1 MCTTLEKFIAP
12 RGSGRTTQICKY
24 AILHDCD
31 IIVPNRNNIQHI
43 ITVMMQICA
52 GPNEYEYIGYNQST
66 NDIKIHT
73 GIDTVVIHVFDA
85 ESFQFAR
92 FGPDRMK
99 PVVIDDIDECMKHII
114 GSNKIAACSMA
125 TYNPHDVALTYG
137 NDIGTLFRSLI

>member
-1 MCTTLEKFIAP
+1 MEKFISP

-24 AILHDCD
+24 AIENDCD

-43 ITVMMQICA
+43 ITVMMEICDSSN
-52 GPNEYEYIGYNQST
+52 GYEYIGYNQST

-73 GIDTVVIHVFDA
+73 EIDTVVIHVFDA

-125 TYNPHDVALTYG
+125 TYDPAEVAFTRDFYPAA
-137 NDIGTLFRSLI
+137 FRSLL

>member
-1 MCTTLEKFIAP
+1 MEKFISP

-24 AILHDCD
+24 AIENDCD

-43 ITVMMQICA
+43 ITVMMEICA
-52 GPNEYEYIGYNQST
+52 KSNGYEYIGYNQST

-73 GIDTVVIHVFDA
+73 EIDTVVIHVFDA

-99 PVVIDDIDECMKHII
+99 PVVIDDIDECMKRII

-125 TYNPHDVALTYG
+125 TYDPIEVAFTRDFYPAA
-137 NDIGTLFRSLI
+137 FRSLI

>member
-1 MCTTLEKFIAP
+1 MEKFISP

-24 AILHDCD
+24 AIENDCD

-43 ITVMMQICA
+43 ITVMMEICDSSN
-52 GPNEYEYIGYNQST
+52 GYEYIGYNQST

-73 GIDTVVIHVFDA
+73 EIDTVVIHVFDA

-92 FGPDRMK
+92 FGPDRTK

-125 TYNPHDVALTYG
+125 TYDPAEVAFTRDFYPAA
-137 NDIGTLFRSLI
+137 FRSLL

>member
-1 MCTTLEKFIAP
+1 MEKFISP

-43 ITVMMQICA
+43 ITVMMEICA
-52 GPNEYEYIGYNQST
+52 NSNGYEYIGYNQSA

-73 GIDTVVIHVFDA
+73 EIDTVVIHVFDA

-99 PVVIDDIDECMKHII
+99 PVVIDDIDECMKRII

-125 TYNPHDVALTYG
+125 TYDPTEVAFTRDFYPAA
-137 NDIGTLFRSLI
+137 FRSLL

>member
-1 MCTTLEKFIAP
+1 MEKFIAP
-12 RGSGRTTQICKY
+12 RGGGRTTQICKY

-92 FGPDRMK
+92 FGPDRMR

-114 GSNKIAACSMA
+114 GSDKIAACSMA
-125 TYNPHDVALTYG
+125 MYDPDEVALTHDFHS
-137 NDIGTLFRSLI
+137 NAFRSLI

>member
-1 MCTTLEKFIAP
+1 MEKFIAP
-12 RGSGRTTQICKY
+12 RGAGRTTQICKY

>member
-1 MCTTLEKFIAP
+1 MEKFIAP
-12 RGSGRTTQICKY
+12 RGAGRTTQICKY

-85 ESFQFAR
+85 ESFQHAR
-92 FGPDRMK
+92 FGPARMK

-114 GSNKIAACSMA
+114 GSDKIAACSMA
-125 TYNPHDVALTYG
+125 MYDTDEVALTHDFHS
-137 NDIGTLFRSLI
+137 NAFRSLI

>member
-1 MCTTLEKFIAP
+1 MEKFIAP

-92 FGPDRMK
+92 FGPDRMR

-125 TYNPHDVALTYG
+125 MYDPDEVALEPMDSSTG
-137 NDIGTLFRSLI
+137 AFRSLI

>member
-1 MCTTLEKFIAP
+1 MEKFIAP

-24 AILHDCD
+24 AIENDCD

-43 ITVMMQICA
+43 ITVMMEICDSSN
-52 GPNEYEYIGYNQST
+52 GYEYIGYNQCT

-73 GIDTVVIHVFDA
+73 EIETVVIHVFDA

-125 TYNPHDVALTYG
+125 TYDPTEVAFTCDFYPAA
-137 NDIGTLFRSLI
+137 FRSLL

>member
-1 MCTTLEKFIAP
+1 MEKFIAP

-73 GIDTVVIHVFDA
+73 GIDTVVVHVFDA

-114 GSNKIAACSMA
+114 GSDKIAACSIA
-125 TYNPHDVALTYG
+125 TYNQSEVAFTHSD
-137 NDIGTLFRSLI
+137 DIDNMFRSLI

>member
-1 MCTTLEKFIAP
+1 MEKFIAP

-52 GPNEYEYIGYNQST
+52 GSNEYEYIGYNQST

-73 GIDTVVIHVFDA
+73 GIDTVVIHIFDA

-92 FGPDRMK
+92 FGPDRIR
-99 PVVIDDIDECMKHII
+99 PVVIDDIDECMKRII
-114 GSNKIAACSMA
+114 GSNRIAACSMA
-125 TYNPHDVALTYG
+125 TYHPSEVALGPMTSSVG
-137 NDIGTLFRSLI
+137 AFRSLL